1 MCRGGDGSPRFFC
14 LLHDCINFH
23 FGVYIVSNGKFCGTW
38 RTYKYDLTGSFES
51 KLMENIPT
59 WKGGWKNSKKTSTA
73 EQIVARLGQIEV
85 AVANGKTIPQACKDL
100 AISQQRDYRWRKE
113 YGGVCSSIKP
123 SGCRHWSGRPIP
135 AIAAATPRRGSPP
148 FPGWA
153 WLPATATMTSVG
165 DTRQF
170 KYARQMATLLGVVP
184 RQHSSGGKPMLLGKS
199 QAWRRLP
206 PYAGHPQRPLDATL
220 CRGKTARRSA
230 LAHLGHAAR

>member
-23 FGVYIVSNGKFCGTW
+23 FGVYIVSNGKFCGTQ

-59 WKGGWKNSKKTSTA
+59 WKGAGKILRKRLPQSRSWPALGRSKSPWRTARRSRKPARISRSHSSVITAGARSTA
-73 EQIVARLGQIEV
+73 
-85 AVANGKTIPQACKDL
+85 
-100 AISQQRDYRWRKE
+100 
-113 YGGVCSSIKP
+113 VCCSAHAP
-123 SGCRHWSGRPIP
+123 SNWSVRPVP
-135 AIAAATPRRGSPP
+135 ATAAATPRSGSPP

-170 KYARQMATLLGVVP
+170 QHARQMATLLGLVP
-184 RQHSSGGKPMLLGKS
+184 RQHSSGGKPTLLGKS

-206 PYAGHPQRPLDATL
+206 PYAGHAPR
-220 CRGKTARRSA
+220 
-230 LAHLGHAAR
+230 